1 MRTEGMVVKAEK
13 FLGTYMQKEILNSL
27 WILLNLVNSTEIH
40 REIRKMQNQ
49 FCWFPCEKL
58 YNFCKT

>member
-1 MRTEGMVVKAEK
+1 VKAEK